1 MWDMQFS
8 MSLDC
13 HGSKEPSTIY
23 IAYDPSDG
31 HHVREHYLRAEPLRL
46 ILAVKVQIQMSR
58 GSINEY

>member
-13 HGSKEPSTIY
+13 HGGKEPSTC

-46 ILAVKVQIQMSR
+46 ILAVENQIQMSR
-58 GSINEY
+58 GSMNEY